1 MTQSELATNGE
12 LGEYDFL
19 SSEARSLCEA
29 AFPIELILGGLPDD
43 TGLYNPETHARLCRL
58 KLLGLSDSTAAR
70 AVGVPP
76 EKFSEWIRT
85 YPKLRDDI
93 RKAEALSVGQ
103 AAALLRAMMHGEGPV
118 ALQAVKFFLS
128 TRAPE
133 FKEKTEVEIT
143 NVDHESIR
151 KAIRSNMYGLNDES
165 EPPARE
171 PETDNG
177 RAGDLIDSSGIVGAN
192 G

>member
-43 TGLYNPETHARLCRL
+43 TGLYNSETHARLCRL

-76 EKFSEWIRT
+76 EKLSEWVRR

-93 RKAEALSVGQ
+93 KKAEALSVGQ
-103 AAALLRAMMHGEGPV
+103 AAALLRAMMHGEGPI
-118 ALQAVKFFLS
+118 AFQAVKFFLS
-128 TRAPE
+128 TRSPE
-133 FKEKTEVEIT
+133 FKEKTEVEIST
-143 NVDHESIR
+143 VDHEAVR
-151 KAIRSNMYGLNDES
+151 KAIRSNMYGLSEES

-171 PETDNG
+171 PETNNG
-177 RAGDLIDSSGIVGAN
+177 HAGDLTASSGVIGAN